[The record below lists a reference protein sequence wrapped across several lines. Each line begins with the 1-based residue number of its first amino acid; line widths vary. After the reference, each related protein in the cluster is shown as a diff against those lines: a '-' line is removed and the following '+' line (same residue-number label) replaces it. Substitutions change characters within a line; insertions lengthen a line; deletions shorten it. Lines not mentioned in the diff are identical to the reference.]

1 MDESAMAGPSV
12 RILLGVMSNPTSSR
26 LRDQLR
32 EWNHRFAI
40 HRRGVDVR
48 YIFGSSFYGGVNGS
62 SDAEVPHEAIVGARS
77 EAAAHDDLLYVNGR
91 ERLPHV
97 GVVTEKSAAFWREV
111 GGLAPDYNFY
121 CKSDDDTMVHL
132 DRLHAVLSHAAR
144 AEGPNRPI
152 YLGHMKW
159 RGWEVGKRF
168 QACGGTWGNAVK
180 TASDILSGG
189 IAHGHE
195 RYPPCPHA
203 AGPYPYMSGGMV
215 CMSRALQRIVAA
227 DQSFGDFLTVAKARN
242 DHGTRCKKPQI
253 CAEQP
258 SSIHMWHHEDAGIGY
273 NVFRAV
279 VYANASASLIPTPGH
294 FNDPSIIERTPSPQD
309 LYWSSRAL
317 FVHGIKQRSHYD
329 IALQRWSLQRSS
341 EHLTLRCDRNC
352 SQHGVEAYGWE
363 WARLPCKQRR
373 WSDPMPTGR
382 FCHVEPHEHYRC
394 CSWPWVVPQLR
405 TAILKALSDAPE
417 QRLRVGELVRSARKA
432 AQSAV
437 VESEGCRGQCP
448 LVEVP
453 AGQHMHAVLEDLR
466 NRGDLGYSGARWKD
480 TRDSETREAWLVPR

>member
-1 MDESAMAGPSV
+1 
-12 RILLGVMSNPTSSR
+12 
-26 LRDQLR
+26 
-32 EWNHRFAI
+32 
-40 HRRGVDVR
+40 
-48 YIFGSSFYGGVNGS
+48 
-62 SDAEVPHEAIVGARS
+62 
-77 EAAAHDDLLYVNGR
+77 
-91 ERLPHV
+91 
-97 GVVTEKSAAFWREV
+97 
-111 GGLAPDYNFY
+111 
-121 CKSDDDTMVHL
+121 
-132 DRLHAVLSHAAR
+132 
-144 AEGPNRPI
+144 
-152 YLGHMKW
+152 
-159 RGWEVGKRF
+159 
-168 QACGGTWGNAVK
+168 
-180 TASDILSGG
+180 
-189 IAHGHE
+189 
-195 RYPPCPHA
+195 
-203 AGPYPYMSGGMV
+203 
-215 CMSRALQRIVAA
+215 
-227 DQSFGDFLTVAKARN
+227 
-242 DHGTRCKKPQI
+242 
-253 CAEQP
+253 
-258 SSIHMWHHEDAGIGY
+258 MWHHEDAGIGY

-432 AQSAV
+432 AQSAA